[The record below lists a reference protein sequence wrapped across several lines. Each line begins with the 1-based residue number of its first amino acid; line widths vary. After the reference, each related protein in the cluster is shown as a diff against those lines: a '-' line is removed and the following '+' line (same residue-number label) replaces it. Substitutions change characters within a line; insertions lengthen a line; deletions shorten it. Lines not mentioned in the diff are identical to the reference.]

1 MKGIERRIEA
11 LEKQSSEQK
20 KTSVVLRFYDVDGG
34 DIPELNEIHG
44 GDAVIF
50 SIPRNGRDQE
60 LEAVNVRFVKS
71 DGNGG
76 RLQCDG
82 SHRRT

>member
-1 MKGIERRIEA
+1 MKGIKRRIEV

-44 GDAVIF
+44 GDIPELNEIHGGDAVIF
-50 SIPRNGRDQE
+50 SIPRNGRDPD
-60 LEAVNVRFVKS
+60 LEAVNVRFV
-71 DGNGG
+71 
-76 RLQCDG
+76 
-82 SHRRT
+82 